1 MNKIVIAG
9 QIDGDIAVSHENRGE
24 TFYRFMLSVKR
35 TSGNVDVI
43 PCIISEVNLPDI
55 TLKQYVKITGEIRT
69 RNYFDNNNKY
79 KLSVFVFVESVEDFE
94 RFENHVSMDCYI
106 CKKNDVRDTPKGRV
120 ITDFICAS
128 NRKYGK
134 SDYIPC
140 IAWGRIANRVTLFD
154 IGDHIEI
161 AGRFQSREY
170 VKVLDEETKETR
182 IAYEL
187 SVAKIRCIED
197 VNDSEDG
204 DADE

>member
-9 QIDGDIAVSHENRGE
+9 HIDGDIAVSHENRGE

-55 TLKQYVKITGEIRT
+55 TLKKYVKITGEIRT
-69 RNYFDNNNKY
+69 RNCFDNNNKN

-140 IAWGRIANRVTLFD
+140 IAWGRNAIRTSEFDVGTRVKVL
-154 IGDHIEI
+154 
-161 AGRFQSREY
+161 GRLQSREY
-170 VKVLDEETKETR
+170 KKKIDDEKYEEMT
-182 IAYEL
+182 AYEL
-187 SVAKIRCIED
+187 SASMID
-197 VNDSEDG
+197 VVEESEG
-204 DADE
+204 EE